1 MEQQLAPFQYFIV
14 PILDSRVQVAIIG
27 LMALALLDVIFGVL
41 NAWFVQH
48 DFSTHEF
55 RQGLIRKLSNF
66 GIVVAA
72 DVVDAMLLG
81 GLSLGFQPVLMA
93 VCVSLILMEIGS
105 LMEIF
110 AEMHPEISESEW
122 WRMLAHSKDSLH
134 SEPQPVTVT
143 VTNYPEQPVDP
154 DATADLG
161 RHLPEV

>member
-1 MEQQLAPFQYFIV
+1 MAPYSYFV
-14 PILDSRVQVAIIG
+14 APILDQKAQVAII
-27 LMALALLDVIFGVL
+27 ALFVFAAMDVIFGVL
-41 NAWFVQH
+41 NAWFFQH
-48 DFSTHEF
+48 DFSSHEF

-66 GIVVAA
+66 GVVIAA

-81 GLSLGFQPVLMA
+81 GLDLGWQPVLMT
-93 VCVSLILMEIGS
+93 VTISLAIMELAS

-134 SEPQPVTVT
+134 AEQPVAVT
-143 VTNYPEQPVDP
+143 VTNCPQTPIDP